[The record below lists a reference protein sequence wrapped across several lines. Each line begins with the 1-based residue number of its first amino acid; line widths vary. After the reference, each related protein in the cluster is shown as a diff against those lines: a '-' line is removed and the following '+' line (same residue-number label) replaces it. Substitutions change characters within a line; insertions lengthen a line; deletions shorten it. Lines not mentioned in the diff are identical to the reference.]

1 MSVCLGK
8 FTDQTCRRPVPAPT
22 DHDIE
27 ALVLR
32 LAQRLGKLARHR
44 FEQASEE
51 LDTLDTD
58 TLPLR
63 SVSAEA
69 IQIPG
74 PRTPRHQTDIFGEGP
89 PDDQGGA
96 TPAHKPLCA
105 RVQGFS
111 LHAARV
117 VESSDRDGLERLCR
131 YGLRAPFSQDRLS
144 LTTDRLLRPVGPDDS
159 ERVKDT
165 FIIVAAD
172 IF

>member
-27 ALVLR
+27 ALALR
-32 LAQRLGKLARHR
+32 LAQRLGKLARRR

-51 LDTLDTD
+51 LETLDTD

-74 PRTPRHQTDIFGEGP
+74 PRAPRHQTDIFGEGP
-89 PDDQGGA
+89 PDDQGVAAPG
-96 TPAHKPLCA
+96 HKPLCA

-144 LTTDRLLRPVGPDDS
+144 LTQDGQV
-159 ERVKDT
+159 
-165 FIIVAAD
+165 
-172 IF
+172 